1 MNSSVRVP
9 VLRPA
14 DVTFLAP
21 IAMRFANL
29 LDRSIEIVTIVSPE
43 DDLRLEHDRFSAAL
57 SALEAQVGHPV
68 AFRIIASD
76 NIASALIEICRDR
89 ITVMATS
96 ASPFD
101 ETHYVGSFASAL
113 LAISE
118 APVIL
123 IGPNVS
129 TNANFDPERVYVGRS
144 RDVDDVAS
152 NAAAEA
158 FAHHLDVPVAT
169 VTIDPKGIVYEYDYD
184 DERIDR
190 PNEVHASMKRQP
202 IDPSQVAKILADY
215 AATGLLVVST
225 RATQNLERICGRSVA
240 MDTIADASSPVVAV
254 GPHADPAFELARSN

>member
-1 MNSSVRVP
+1 
-9 VLRPA
+9 
-14 DVTFLAP
+14 
-21 IAMRFANL
+21 MRFAEL
-29 LDRSIEIVTIVSPE
+29 FGRSIEVVTIISPE
-43 DDLRLEHDRFSAAL
+43 DDMRLEQDRFSVAL
-57 SALEAQVGHPV
+57 SALEAKLGHPV

-76 NIASALIEICRDR
+76 NIASAFIEICRNR

-96 ASPFD
+96 ATPFD

-113 LAISE
+113 LAVSE

-123 IGPNVS
+123 IGPNVP
-129 TNANFDPERVYVGRS
+129 TDADLDPERVYVGRS

-158 FAHHLDVPVAT
+158 FAHHLDIPVAT

-184 DERIDR
+184 DARIDR
-190 PNEVHASMKRQP
+190 PNEVHAAMKRQP
-202 IDPSQVAKILADY
+202 IESAEVAKILADY

-254 GPHADPAFELARSN
+254 GPHANPAFELTGSS